1 MTSKMRTIEADE
13 GMSSGKSAF
22 AFRTISEV
30 AKELQVPTHVLRF
43 WEAKFSSIKPLK
55 RGGGRRY
62 YRPEDLDLLRKIK
75 SLLYDDGYT
84 IKGVQKL
91 LKLKDQNKEAPDRI
105 KALSPSE
112 ILRGRVNQEDLTV
125 SKTEQIKEIV
135 DELEELRDYLRS
147 S

>member
-1 MTSKMRTIEADE
+1 MTSKMRTIESDE
-13 GMSSGKSAF
+13 GISVGKSAF

-30 AKELQVPTHVLRF
+30 SKELQVPTHVLRF

-91 LKLKDQNKEAPDRI
+91 LKDQNKEVPDLI

-112 ILRGRVNQEDLTV
+112 ILRGRDNQEDLTV
-125 SKTEQIKEIV
+125 SKKEQIKEIV